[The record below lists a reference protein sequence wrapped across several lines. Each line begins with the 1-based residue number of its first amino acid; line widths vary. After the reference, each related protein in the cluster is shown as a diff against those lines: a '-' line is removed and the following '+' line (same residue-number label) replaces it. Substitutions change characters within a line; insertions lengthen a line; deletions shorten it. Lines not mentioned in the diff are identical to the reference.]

1 MLARA
6 QGVALAATLALVTAC
21 ASNAPR
27 TAAVSAVPESGE
39 AGFLAPQSLET
50 VSPTPA
56 AVDSAGLRLARHVGF
71 RQAMGDARRLGI
83 VAEYTEDRPGR
94 LILDLGPGYSTA
106 STVEYH
112 IKRIYSAYGD
122 YLNHNFAPVL
132 ELRLEGQVVGDYTWE
147 GMSITPEIGQAR

>member
-1 MLARA
+1 MPARVR
-6 QGVALAATLALVTAC
+6 GVGLAAALALVTAC

-27 TAAVSAVPESGE
+27 AAAVSAVPESRE
-39 AGFLAPQSLET
+39 AGYVAPP
-50 VSPTPA
+50 SPEPVPPIA
-56 AVDSAGLRLARHVGF
+56 APVDSAGLRLARHTGF
-71 RQAMGDARRLGI
+71 SQAMGDARRLGI

-94 LILDLGPGYSTA
+94 LILDLGPRYSTA

-122 YLNHNFAPVL
+122 YLNHNFAPVV

-147 GMSITPEIGQAR
+147 GMSTPEIGQVR